1 MHKRLGD
8 GYYEQRLIRDQV
20 TQLTGSRYLAGYG
33 SDEEQYLGLM
43 NSGIVFARQYGLEL
57 GVALSAAQ
65 MALLTADMVWL
76 VDQTVTLPDG
86 STQTVRVPQVYARMR
101 EGDLT
106 GDGALLGGAQAVL
119 NSRGDLT
126 NSGTIMGREVTQ
138 LTGQTLTN
146 SGYIQGNSVDL
157 TARQDIH
164 NVGGRLRGDA
174 SLSLL
179 AGRDI
184 VSQTTARTDGTERWL
199 DRPAGIYVQAP
210 NGMLTLSALNDITL
224 SATDIN
230 HAGDNGTSRLQAGN
244 DLRLNAVTTRHSE
257 YGDWGVVIP
266 GTSYSRPMSAP
277 GSAPGGH

>member
-1 MHKRLGD
+1 M
-8 GYYEQRLIRDQV
+8 
-20 TQLTGSRYLAGYG
+20 
-33 SDEEQYLGLM
+33 
-43 NSGIVFARQYGLEL
+43 
-57 GVALSAAQ
+57 
-65 MALLTADMVWL
+65 
-76 VDQTVTLPDG
+76 
-86 STQTVRVPQVYARMR
+86 
-101 EGDLT
+101 
-106 GDGALLGGAQAVL
+106 
-119 NSRGDLT
+119 
-126 NSGTIMGREVTQ
+126 TQ

-277 GSAPGGH
+277 GSAPGGTDARCRPGPHHHRGGCRRRGRPDGAGGAGYPAHHRRCHH